1 MAKKPIVFPT
11 PEPGS
16 LAYRFQ
22 ELLAAR
28 RWTEK
33 EFVKIS
39 GVGIRFVAEIKL
51 GRIPTLVILSQVAAT
66 FGMDAETLMKGIRR
80 TQFSAPMGK
89 SVKTIT
95 LASCLVLLVV
105 GFLPWWPLTVFLYA
119 VFVACLLF
127 SVTGYELEN
136 GVLVIQRLFWKTRVP
151 LAGGTARALPRA
163 MKGSLRLFGCGGL
176 FSFTGLF
183 TSRTL
188 GRYRAWVSDS
198 ERTVVIE
205 TGGRKL
211 VVSPDMPEQF
221 VEAYA
226 ATQKQA

>member
-1 MAKKPIVFPT
+1 MARKPAVFPT
-11 PEPGS
+11 PQPGN
-16 LAYRFQ
+16 LAFRFQ

-39 GVGIRFVAEIKL
+39 GVGIRTVAEIKL
-51 GRIPTLVILSQVAAT
+51 GRIPPLVMLSQVAAT
-66 FGMDAETLMKGIRR
+66 FGMDADTLMKGIRR
-80 TQFSAPMGK
+80 TQFSAPMGR

-95 LASCLVLLVV
+95 LVSCLVLLVV
-105 GFLPWWPLTVFLYA
+105 GFLPWWPLTAFLYA

-127 SVTGYELEN
+127 SVTGYELEK
-136 GVLVIQRLFWKTRVP
+136 GTLVVQRIFWKTRVP
-151 LAGGTARALPRA
+151 LSGGAARVAPGA

-183 TSRTL
+183 TSRAL
-188 GRYRAWVSDS
+188 GRYRAWVSDTQ
-198 ERTVVIE
+198 RTVVIE
-205 TGGRKL
+205 TGGRTL

-226 ATQKQA
+226 QTQNLS